1 MNQIYMIKK
10 LLSNVLKSEL
20 VRKGLTVPGKK
31 EELFKRLTNAIQ
43 KDNSDKQLS
52 ISLVKEISLKM
63 SKEQDIKTWKILK
76 KHKCYAN
83 NQWQYI

>member
-10 LLSNVLKSEL
+10 LLSNVLKLEL

-63 SKEQDIKTWKILK
+63 SKEQDIKT
-76 KHKCYAN
+76 
-83 NQWQYI
+83 

>member
-1 MNQIYMIKK
+1 MIKK
-10 LLSNVLKSEL
+10 LLSNVLKLEL

-63 SKEQDIKTWKILK
+63 SKEQDIKT
-76 KHKCYAN
+76 
-83 NQWQYI
+83 